1 MKLTVNGRLEELA
14 EEMSIAEFLRSK
26 AVREELVIVEHNLT
40 LPKRAEWPITIL
52 RENDRL
58 EVVQILG
65 GG

>member
-1 MKLTVNGRLEELA
+1 MKLTVNGKLEGLA

-26 AVREELVIVEHNLT
+26 AVREELVIVEHNLRVAE
-40 LPKRAEWPITIL
+40 RAEWPTTVL

-58 EVVQILG
+58 EVVQLLG